1 MATKERMIVITK
13 EMPIGEIVQNY
24 PQTVKVFLRHGLMC
38 IGCAA
43 ARFEN
48 LEQGATAHGID
59 VEALVKDLNATVQP
73 ESQN

>member
-1 MATKERMIVITK
+1 MTISKDMSIA
-13 EMPIGEIVQNY
+13 EIVQNH
-24 PQTVKVFLRHGLMC
+24 PKTVRVFIDHGMMC

-59 VEALVKDLNATVQP
+59 VASLVKDLNDSVMEKV
-73 ESQN
+73 ES

>member
-1 MATKERMIVITK
+1 MTIKRD
-13 EMPIGEIVQNY
+13 MPIAEIVQNY
-24 PQTVKVFLRHGLMC
+24 PETVRVFLRHGLMC

-59 VEALVKDLNATVQP
+59 VDALLNDLNAAVEDKEVET
-73 ESQN
+73 ES

>member
-1 MATKERMIVITK
+1 MTITK
-13 EMPIGEIVQNY
+13 EMAIGEIVTKY
-24 PQTVKVFLRHGLMC
+24 PQTVRVFLTHGLMC

-59 VEALVKDLNATVQP
+59 VEALLKDLNAAVEPQTA
-73 ESQN
+73 N